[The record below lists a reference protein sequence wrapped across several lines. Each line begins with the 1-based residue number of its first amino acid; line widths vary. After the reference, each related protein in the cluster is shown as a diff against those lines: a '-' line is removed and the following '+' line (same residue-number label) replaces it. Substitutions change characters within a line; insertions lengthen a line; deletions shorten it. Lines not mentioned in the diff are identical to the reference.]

1 MIVQI
6 TFQYWLTFNLTKNE
20 VLEFYVEVHSRG
32 QSLMNQNWG
41 LDNVFLF
48 NNQGG
53 TWENYIYKVNSKITQ
68 EGFKD
73 KKKSEKSLH
82 YFHISGKYREKYQ
95 YQGVSML

>member
-1 MIVQI
+1 MNVQI
-6 TFQYWLTFNLTKNE
+6 TLQYWLTFNLTKNE

-53 TWENYIYKVNSKITQ
+53 TWENYIYKVNSI
-68 EGFKD
+68 
-73 KKKSEKSLH
+73 LN
-82 YFHISGKYREKYQ
+82 YLSGQ
-95 YQGVSML
+95 ILLSPLLSTT

>member
-1 MIVQI
+1 MKVQI
-6 TFQYWLTFNLTKNE
+6 TLQYWITFNLTKNE

-53 TWENYIYKVNSKITQ
+53 TWENYIYKVSSVNSS
-68 EGFKD
+68 
-73 KKKSEKSLH
+73 KKVLKVTECVRGLSDVPKAP
-82 YFHISGKYREKYQ
+82 K
-95 YQGVSML
+95 MLKNHF